1 MPIHASPGVYFETI
15 DFSLYAP
22 KLSQSILALVGKT
35 RKGPTE
41 PTFVSS
47 VRQFVDLFGA
57 PRVGEYSS
65 LAAVSFLE
73 FGNALWFSRILGS
86 GAKKASADIPTAMVI
101 KDELIATAANDN
113 SYIFETELK
122 HSPVPGTLE
131 LKLIDPIIHLIIV

>member
-22 KLSQSILALVGKT
+22 KLSKTILALAGKT

-47 VRQFVDLFGA
+47 VRQFVDLFGT

-73 FGNALWFSRILGS
+73 FGSSLWFSRIVGPN
-86 GAKKASADIPTAMVI
+86 ARKASVSIPTAMEI
-101 KDELIATAANDN
+101 KDELVATATNDN
-113 SYIFETELK
+113 SYIFNIELE
-122 HSPVPGTLE
+122 H
-131 LKLIDPIIHLIIV
+131 

>member
-22 KLSQSILALVGKT
+22 RLSQSILALVGKT

-47 VRQFVDLFGA
+47 VRQFVDLFGT

-73 FGNALWFSRILGS
+73 FGSSLWFARTLGPS
-86 GAKKASADIPTAMVI
+86 ARKATVSIPTAV
-101 KDELIATAANDN
+101 EL
-113 SYIFETELK
+113 S
-122 HSPVPGTLE
+122 
-131 LKLIDPIIHLIIV
+131 LIHI